1 MQDIPNRD
9 NLTRADSTASA
20 QTLQKWGGL
29 ASFLLAASFITAPMI
44 YLFGNLR
51 DTFGPFSYSVADFL
65 YGPVWA
71 ASLVTAVFALRE
83 RLLEHAPR
91 RVSLALLAALL
102 AAGLMLTVACIR
114 AANRHYH
121 LIHPELH
128 LENNTAV
135 LIVWATLVA
144 SISAAGW
151 HFLGWTL
158 VLLGSAGWTSGR
170 LPRLLCALYLLGGV
184 VSLFVYLFP
193 NLEEPA
199 ATLGLVWGVW
209 QGIVML
215 RSRAEGQPAIVTSQ
229 T

>member
-1 MQDIPNRD
+1 
-9 NLTRADSTASA
+9 
-20 QTLQKWGGL
+20 
-29 ASFLLAASFITAPMI
+29 MI
-44 YLFGNLR
+44 YLVGNLR

-83 RLLEHAPR
+83 RLLTHAPR

-114 AANRHYH
+114 AANRQYH

-128 LENNTAV
+128 LENNTDV
-135 LIVWATLVA
+135 LVVWGTLVA
-144 SISAAGW
+144 GIAAAGW
-151 HFLGWTL
+151 HSLGWML

-170 LPRLLCALYLLGGV
+170 LPRPLCFVYLLGGI
-184 VSLFVYLFP
+184 VSLFVYIFP
-193 NLEEPA
+193 NLEELA

-215 RSRAEGQPAIVTSQ
+215 RSRTEETLAPAQVI
-229 T
+229 